1 MMGSWDGEKRQ
12 VRKTGERVP
21 AGKAGAAPGRGRV
34 LGAIH
39 GATIRADGT
48 SHGAGMQ
55 PACPGRRCPALVGGD
70 PPVACTP
77 QAAPQLRQPRLRSE
91 QSTRDPSP
99 TALALP
105 LLHRKTK
112 ADSALP
118 PWPPR
123 SSCPG
128 LCGLGLLVPRTQGC
142 FCAPAP
148 HPLQVPTQRSPARAA
163 SAQLDLTAPG
173 LACLA
178 SVPAPQAPRGR
189 LPWRPPTRTAPPR
202 SQVAPRTSA
211 GSWKGMRPRG
221 SPRTEAQRP
230 RPRQPLRTL
239 GVQQL

>member
-1 MMGSWDGEKRQ
+1 MGSWDGEKRQ
-12 VRKTGERVP
+12 VKKTGERVP
-21 AGKAGAAPGRGRV
+21 AGKAGTAPGRGCV

-39 GATIRADGT
+39 RSTTRADGT

-55 PACPGRRCPALVGGD
+55 PACPGRRCPAPVGGD

-91 QSTRDPSP
+91 QSTRDPPPTVLTFLSSTAKPRQTLPSP
-99 TALALP
+99 GAAPVQLPGAL
-105 LLHRKTK
+105 
-112 ADSALP
+112 
-118 PWPPR
+118 WPGPA
-123 SSCPG
+123 G
-128 LCGLGLLVPRTQGC
+128 PRTPGY
-142 FCAPAP
+142 FCDPAP

-178 SVPAPQAPRGR
+178 SVPAPQAPRSR

-202 SQVAPRTSA
+202 SQVAPGTSA
-211 GSWKGMRPRG
+211 GSWKGTRPRG